1 MKVFGECFFY
11 EYYLS
16 IFVTATNKQIYL
28 PMPNSSACRGK
39 KQCAQCPKAVDNAI
53 IYASHLRGFHLPAR
67 KCEENII
74 IFLLKGEVLVNSKEY
89 AGTVLHAGEF
99 ILQAIG
105 SKYEILAMTDVEC
118 VCYRFSK
125 PEFFCEDRY
134 NHIMK
139 EVTPP
144 LIFYPL
150 TITPELQL
158 FLESSKAYLSEEK
171 ICREMLCFKRK
182 ELAFILGN
190 YYSLPLLCLAES
202 CQSQDGRGTCPVGRI
217 YSSYFPAYIQFCF
230 SSTGVRVDDGT
241 EEGKRGL

>member
-1 MKVFGECFFY
+1 MS
-11 EYYLS
+11 YYLS

-53 IYASHLRGFHLPAR
+53 IYASHPRGFHLPAR

-139 EVTPP
+139 RG
-144 LIFYPL
+144 YPSIDIL
-150 TITPELQL
+150 SFDHYSRVAALFWKVPRPICPRRRFAGKCFVSNGKNLL
-158 FLESSKAYLSEEK
+158 SFLEITTPTMS
-171 ICREMLCFKRK
+171 
-182 ELAFILGN
+182 
-190 YYSLPLLCLAES
+190 
-202 CQSQDGRGTCPVGRI
+202 
-217 YSSYFPAYIQFCF
+217 FPC
-230 SSTGVRVDDGT
+230 
-241 EEGKRGL
+241 

>member
-1 MKVFGECFFY
+1 
-11 EYYLS
+11 
-16 IFVTATNKQIYL
+16 
-28 PMPNSSACRGK
+28 MPNSSACRGK

-53 IYASHLRGFHLPAR
+53 IYASHPRGFHLPAR
-67 KCEENII
+67 KCKENII

-144 LIFYPL
+144 LIFYPYSRVAAL
-150 TITPELQL
+150 SGKFQGL
-158 FLESSKAYLSEEK
+158 FVRGEDLPGNALFQTE
-171 ICREMLCFKRK
+171 RTCFHSWK
-182 ELAFILGN
+182 
-190 YYSLPLLCLAES
+190 LLL
-202 CQSQDGRGTCPVGRI
+202 R
-217 YSSYFPAYIQFCF
+217 
-230 SSTGVRVDDGT
+230 
-241 EEGKRGL
+241 L

>member
-16 IFVTATNKQIYL
+16 IFVTATNK
-28 PMPNSSACRGK
+28 STCRCPTLLLAEVK

-125 PEFFCEDRY
+125 PEF
-134 NHIMK
+134 
-139 EVTPP
+139 
-144 LIFYPL
+144 
-150 TITPELQL
+150 
-158 FLESSKAYLSEEK
+158 
-171 ICREMLCFKRK
+171 
-182 ELAFILGN
+182 G
-190 YYSLPLLCLAES
+190 
-202 CQSQDGRGTCPVGRI
+202 
-217 YSSYFPAYIQFCF
+217 
-230 SSTGVRVDDGT
+230 GV
-241 EEGKRGL
+241 K

>member
-53 IYASHLRGFHLPAR
+53 IYVSHLRGFHLPAR

-105 SKYEILAMTDVEC
+105 SK
-118 VCYRFSK
+118 
-125 PEFFCEDRY
+125 
-134 NHIMK
+134 
-139 EVTPP
+139 
-144 LIFYPL
+144 
-150 TITPELQL
+150 
-158 FLESSKAYLSEEK
+158 
-171 ICREMLCFKRK
+171 
-182 ELAFILGN
+182 
-190 YYSLPLLCLAES
+190 
-202 CQSQDGRGTCPVGRI
+202 
-217 YSSYFPAYIQFCF
+217 
-230 SSTGVRVDDGT
+230 
-241 EEGKRGL
+241 

>member
-144 LIFYPL
+144 LIFYPFGL
-150 TITPELQL
+150 TVCISGKFQGL
-158 FLESSKAYLSEEK
+158 FVRGEDLPGNALFQTE
-171 ICREMLCFKRK
+171 RTCFHSWK
-182 ELAFILGN
+182 
-190 YYSLPLLCLAES
+190 LLL
-202 CQSQDGRGTCPVGRI
+202 R
-217 YSSYFPAYIQFCF
+217 
-230 SSTGVRVDDGT
+230 
-241 EEGKRGL
+241 L